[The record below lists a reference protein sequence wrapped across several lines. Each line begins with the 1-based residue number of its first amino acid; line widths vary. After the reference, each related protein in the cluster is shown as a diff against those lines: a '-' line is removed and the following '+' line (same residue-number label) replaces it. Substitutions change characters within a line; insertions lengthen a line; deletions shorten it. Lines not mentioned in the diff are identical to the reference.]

1 MGNKVCKKYVLA
13 LVLLCA
19 IAFSISACSGGEDE
33 TEGSYCFEVGYL
45 DITASA
51 PLFIAKDLNLF
62 EENDVCVNTN
72 ESASSNQL
80 VNSLAA
86 GRLDYVVETS
96 AAPALALESED
107 PGRFYI
113 TAASEITVDQPF
125 DAIMVKSENSPTD
138 LEGLENKTV
147 AVFPGTTAENL
158 VSAYLSRNG
167 VDAETINF
175 TPTPPSNWI
184 AAVKSGS
191 AYAAHV
197 YEPAWTIAR
206 NDPSLAQ
213 IHGTVYGRQ
222 LSPNPQGIS
231 IINSST
237 ADEYTEESKSLV
249 NVFDSTLA
257 FMKQKPD
264 SVKSL
269 LEDDFDLP
277 GNTVEKM
284 NLLYM
289 SPHKKINW
297 KSIKRYS
304 ELLQDVG
311 ELKESAYSKSIK
323 YE

>member
-1 MGNKVCKKYVLA
+1 MKKKSFKSYIS
-13 LVLLCA
+13 VLLTVLVSV
-19 IAFSISACSGGEDE
+19 FSLLGCSGEEKKEDR
-33 TEGSYCFEVGYL
+33 GYCFKVGYL

-62 EENDVCVNTN
+62 EENNVCINTN

-107 PGRFYI
+107 PGRFQI

-125 DAIMVKSENSPTD
+125 DAIMVRSEHSSID
-138 LEGLENKTV
+138 LQGLENKRV
-147 AVFPGTTAENL
+147 AVFPGTTAQSL

-167 VDAETINF
+167 VDAETIEF

-231 IINSST
+231 IISRST
-237 ADEYTEESKSLV
+237 AKRYPKESDTLV
-249 NVFDSTLA
+249 NVFDSSLT
-257 FMKQKPD
+257 FIQQKPD
-264 SVKSL
+264 SAKAL

-277 GNTVEKM
+277 GKTVQKM

-289 SPHKKINW
+289 SPHDSINW
-297 KSIKRYS
+297 NSIDKYAG
-304 ELLQDVG
+304 LLHKVG
-311 ELKESAYSKSIK
+311 EINTIPSSEGLRYK
-323 YE
+323 